1 MKRFVTL
8 ILVVGLSFFLIGT
21 PQGFAAEKDGIK
33 IGSLQIK
40 SVPGTRSGLL
50 INSSVD
56 VTAVFT
62 DSKGNKEYYV
72 GETGIKLGLNLS
84 AKDEMTISYLVF
96 SASSDY
102 KTGSH
107 ALEGKYFGQRVSA
120 ALGAGVGVAVL
131 IGGFDKSFTLQPL
144 SIETLKG
151 WGAEA
156 GLGYL
161 YLQKDMKDMK
171 K

>member
-8 ILVVGLSFFLIGT
+8 ILVAGLSFFLIGA
-21 PQGFAAEKDGIK
+21 PQGFAADGIK
-33 IGSLQIK
+33 VGTLVIN

-50 INSSVD
+50 ISSSVD

-62 DSKGNKEYYV
+62 DTKGNKEHYV
-72 GETGIKLGLNLS
+72 GETGIKLGINLS
-84 AKDEMTISYLVF
+84 AKDEQTISYLVF

-107 ALEGKYFGQRVSA
+107 ALEGKYFGQKASA

-131 IGGFDKSFTLQPL
+131 VGGFDKSFTLQPV
-144 SIETLKG
+144 SVETLKG

-161 YLQKDMKDMK
+161 YLQKDMKR
-171 K
+171 